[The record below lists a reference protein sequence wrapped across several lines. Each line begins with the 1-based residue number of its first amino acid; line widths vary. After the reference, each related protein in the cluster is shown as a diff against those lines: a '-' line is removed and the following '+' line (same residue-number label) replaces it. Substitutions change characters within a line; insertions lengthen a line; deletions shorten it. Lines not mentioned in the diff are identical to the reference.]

1 MENERIPIGNATF
14 ALTNQCIYPSTQCF
28 GGIVFSMETS
38 NLMISIFVGGYRF
51 FFAGIVFSIK
61 CCIFQA
67 SSIHKVARILLFT
80 YDNIVGR
87 SYNKTTIKPTN
98 VYWFVLESNEITN
111 KTNKTNYWSPMKG
124 GVPS

>member
-87 SYNKTTIKPTN
+87 SYNYCGPCSLSSGTKSEGTCFKA
-98 VYWFVLESNEITN
+98 F
-111 KTNKTNYWSPMKG
+111 
-124 GVPS
+124 

>member
-87 SYNKTTIKPTN
+87 SYDKRPIPNMERYYI
-98 VYWFVLESNEITN
+98 YI
-111 KTNKTNYWSPMKG
+111 
-124 GVPS
+124 